1 VNHGV
6 LKKISGLCQSSTH
19 VSVWSAIVCFFL
31 LFGQGFSIEAA
42 EVDSFTQQHEPLTDV
57 LVLINAETQNRF
69 WEAVDRTNRI
79 SQNIAMHRRPPK
91 SKHRLFSMKKGSD
104 YCNPLHLYDALREE
118 FGGAF
123 VGQFEKDL
131 TESKTLPKRF
141 IPREQSI
148 YQDFIFKEAPTLIA
162 ANRMSAILNM
172 NQILVGTDKF
182 GHFFEEGWVYF
193 EKTYIQEAPLSDAI
207 FFGFLTES
215 MIYGAVTTGVFSYA
229 DLVANLNGMR
239 FWNHVLAENP
249 DVLTGQRIK
258 PYVGC
263 INRQWQV
270 QTLFD
275 WQEYIDPSWDE
286 THNCVKFRNVQLL
299 LKVKKRLHNL
309 ESISHK
315 PSQCLAHQTNWHGVQ
330 KKYGNYFPY
339 LVNVE
344 GHVPLPDTLLPDA
357 MFETYWAKIDGD
369 RKKPKWIK
377 RLYQRTSQ
385 YLKVWQKL

>member
-1 VNHGV
+1 MNYCG
-6 LKKISGLCQSSTH
+6 LKKESGFYQRNTH
-19 VSVWSAIVCFFL
+19 VSVWCSILCFFL
-31 LFGQGFSIEAA
+31 LFGQGFWVGAA
-42 EVDSFTQQHEPLTDV
+42 EVDSFTQRHEPLADV
-57 LVLINAETQNRF
+57 LVLVNAETQNRF
-69 WEAVDRTNRI
+69 WDAVDRTNRI
-79 SQNIAMHRRPPK
+79 SKNVAMHRRPPK
-91 SKHRLFSMKKGSD
+91 STHRLFSMKKGTD
-104 YCNPLHLYDALREE
+104 YCNSAHLYDALREE

-123 VGQFEKDL
+123 VGRFEEDL
-131 TESKTLPKRF
+131 TESEVLPKRF

-172 NQILVGTDKF
+172 NQVLVGTDKF

-239 FWNHVLAENP
+239 FWNRVLAESP
-249 DVLTGQRIK
+249 DILTGQRIR

-270 QTLFD
+270 QESFD
-275 WQEYIDPSWDE
+275 WQEYIDLSWDE
-286 THNCVKFRNVQLL
+286 TNNCVKFRNAQLL
-299 LKVKKRLHNL
+299 LKVKKRLRDL
-309 ESISHK
+309 ESASRK
-315 PSQCLAHQTNWHGVQ
+315 PSQCLVHQANWLATQ

-339 LVNVE
+339 LINIE
-344 GHVPLPDTLLPDA
+344 GHVPLPDTLLPDV
-357 MFETYWAKIDGD
+357 MFESYWAKIDGD

-377 RLYQRTSQ
+377 NLYQKTSR
-385 YLKVWQKL
+385 YLKAWQ